1 MLKPEDIPSEAVAQF
16 FPNMSLDSTDDV
28 VRSVLKITTHALN
41 VQLLATFAL
50 DYGAG
55 GHASIYFD
63 ALDHYKHLGMKYA
76 PPQLEGVSGIDFQ
89 RYQHIVESAYRL
101 HDLCLQVLL

>member
-1 MLKPEDIPSEAVAQF
+1 MMCAQCAEDYH
-16 FPNMSLDSTDDV
+16 
-28 VRSVLKITTHALN
+28 HALN

-63 ALDHYKHLGMKYA
+63 ALIIISTWDEICPA
-76 PPQLEGVSGIDFQ
+76 
-89 RYQHIVESAYRL
+89 SA
-101 HDLCLQVLL
+101 QWGE